1 MDPIFHLSSQII
13 GRNDNRSSVACA
25 AYRSGETLHD
35 EKIGVSFKFQRED
48 RVAHKEIIAPEYAQD
63 WARDR
68 SKLWN
73 SLEAVERRKDAQLAT
88 EINGALPNNVPKRL
102 QREMLLGWV
111 DENFT
116 SKGFVVDFVIH
127 HAPIGKPDND
137 HFHAMIPIRKFDP
150 ETGQWRK
157 TKDRPDSK
165 TSFQQLQSD
174 ETKKLR
180 ESWAKHVN
188 AIMEREG
195 IEGRIDHRSH
205 KDRELETLP
214 TIHEGRASREME
226 ARGEYSDRVA
236 HNLEV
241 RRRNRILEE
250 IKARVIQAHNAAKR
264 AAAAVGRGFTP
275 AKQAPAPKKEEP
287 APAPIAAK
295 PEPIKPPVRPPPTIP
310 DVEVEKRKKAARE
323 AAWRDHQ
330 GGGGIGG

>member
-1 MDPIFHLSSQII
+1 MPIFHLQSQII
-13 GRNDNRSSVACA
+13 GRKDDRSSVACA

-35 EKIGVSFKFQRED
+35 EKKGVSFKFQRED
-48 RVAHKEIIAPEYAQD
+48 RVAHKEIIAPEYAKD
-63 WARDR
+63 WASDR

-73 SLEAVERRKDAQLAT
+73 SLEAFEKRKDAQLAQ

-116 SKGFVVDFVIH
+116 SKGFAVDLVIH

-137 HFHAMIPIRKFDP
+137 HFHAMVPLRAFDP
-150 ETGQWRK
+150 ETGDWRK
-157 TKDRPDSK
+157 TKDRADSR
-165 TSFQQLQSD
+165 TSFAQLQSD

-180 ESWAKHVN
+180 ASWTKHVN

-205 KDRELETLP
+205 KDRELDVLP
-214 TIHEGRASREME
+214 SIHEGRASREIE

-236 HNLEV
+236 HNREV
-241 RRRNRILEE
+241 RQINQRILEE
-250 IKARVIQAHNAAKR
+250 IKARAIQAGNAVKR
-264 AAAAVGRGFTP
+264 AAAAIGIGFTP
-275 AKQAPAPKKEEP
+275 ATQAQTPKKPEA

-295 PEPIKPPVRPPPTIP
+295 PQPTRQPEMPPPVIP
-310 DVEVEKRKKAARE
+310 DDEAEKRKKAAHR
-323 AAWRDHQ
+323 AAWIQRG